1 MADNQFIARK
11 GLISLDDS
19 QITGSLSITNAVTA
33 SVFTGSFRGD
43 GANLYNIP
51 SSGVTGLN
59 LDKII
64 SGSVSASISPNNGF
78 RINTDVYIDGTV
90 TAKEI
95 HIDYVTSSVLYQSGS
110 TKFGDTLD
118 DLHEF
123 TGSVTI
129 TGSITLNGQ
138 AIGTGKLDETTFESF
153 TSSYNTG
160 SFTGSFGGQF
170 TGAASENLKYVGI
183 WSGTTYGYYLVND
196 VVKYNNSLY
205 VCNNNVF
212 GNGTPD
218 LDGSFTLLSDIT
230 PTGSFLITSSFESFT
245 GSYTTGSFTGSFTG
259 SIQGTAT
266 TASYVNLTNID
277 GFTDYSSSVSSSINS
292 VLDATTPITATI
304 NNTNSPFTITN
315 QTIVIVDS
323 TNGNVTINLPDLDT
337 VVGTPNQR
345 PIIIYKND
353 YSQNVVF
360 VEPSGSQLVNG
371 TTRDIIASIQI
382 GIVYNPTSA
391 GWVTEGTSYQS
402 LAELELFFVP
412 RTETGSLSVST
423 ASYVEYTNVAN
434 KPSLV
439 SGSSQISFNGITDK
453 PTLVSGSSQIT
464 YSGLTGVPSG
474 IVSGSSQITY
484 SGLTGTPSGIVSG
497 SSQVLNYGIFATT
510 GSNAFIGTQTITGSL
525 YISSD
530 LVVQGSSS
538 LQNITASAVNIGA
551 NIVNLNTA
559 NPVIRFAG
567 LNIFDSGSIG
577 GSGSFLYDAV
587 QDEFI
592 FVHRGDNANI
602 TSSVVLM
609 GPQTYN
615 NVGSETYPTA
625 NRILKGIGN
634 EHVGDSI
641 ISETGGGIGISGSLS
656 VSGSLTVNGTSA
668 VIGSGST
675 NYVPKFTGASIIG
688 NSVVYDNGNQIGIGQ
703 TTLFTKFSIA
713 DSLAATSVGSNYNPG
728 ILNIQNTNTTN
739 GNISLIGFQDA
750 SAFINLAAIGSINEV
765 HSSSPNNVKGSLGF
779 YTKNNGTSYI
789 TEKMRLDASGNL
801 GIGTIT
807 PASRLNVAGAKTN
820 SSDLSNAANQLA
832 VTDTTATAAGVG
844 GRISFLGSYTATP
857 DYITLG
863 AVEVLKDNANN
874 YGSSGWNN
882 AAMRF
887 IVGNNDNDAN
897 AGRMLER
904 MRIASD
910 GTKYFGNPSGSRF
923 QMNGSGENLYQYTNN
938 YYIWGL
944 YNDANSLSIES
955 AFGGNII
962 FRTANQTTSSSP
974 TTTTERMRIDS
985 GGTVQVRSGNELRVY
1000 RSDNARY
1007 GTFYNDNSN
1016 VHIAASVDPIRISS
1030 IERTEFYVTGVERM
1044 RTTSGGRTLLIGS
1057 SSSGWSDTNRAL
1069 LELNHTGSAL
1079 LGLRINGDQRAY
1091 FYHNNSHLYIENMLA
1106 GGSIYVISNSGGVY
1120 LTSGGTSWTSN
1131 SDERLKNINGEIE
1144 NAVNKLMTLRTV
1156 NYSWK
1161 NDETEKENLGLIAQ
1175 DVEKVFPELIDKN
1188 KLPSKPNEEQED
1200 ETEYLGVRYQELIPV
1215 LVKAIQEQQEQI
1227 EILKAEI
1234 QTLKQ

>member
-43 GANLYNIP
+43 GTNLYNIP

-78 RINTDVYIDGTV
+78 RINTDVYIDGTI
-90 TAKEI
+90 TAKEF
-95 HIDYVTSSVLYQSGS
+95 HTDYVTSSVLYQSGS

-123 TGSVTI
+123 TGSVRI

-138 AIGTGKLDETTFESF
+138 AIGTGKLDETTFNSYTSSISSSIGGLSSSITTLSSSLSGSIDSLSSSVASINNTQNGRLDSLETASGSIRTDFNTF
-153 TSSYNTG
+153 TS
-160 SFTGSFGGQF
+160 
-170 TGAASENLKYVGI
+170 
-183 WSGTTYGYYLVND
+183 
-196 VVKYNNSLY
+196 
-205 VCNNNVF
+205 
-212 GNGTPD
+212 
-218 LDGSFTLLSDIT
+218 
-230 PTGSFLITSSFESFT
+230 
-245 GSYTTGSFTGSFTG
+245 SYTTGSFTGSFIGDGSQLTGIDGFPFTGSAKITGSLAVTGSLTVDGNVNATSFTG

-266 TASYVNLTNID
+266 TASYVNLTNVD
-277 GFTDYSSSVSSSINS
+277 GFTSYSSSVSSSINS
-292 VLDATTPITATI
+292 VLNATTPVTATV
-304 NNTNSPFTITN
+304 NNTNSPLTITN

-323 TNGNVTINLPDLDT
+323 TNGNVTINLPDLNT

-423 ASYVEYTNVAN
+423 ASYVEYANVAN

-453 PTLVSGSSQIT
+453 PTLISGSSQIT
-464 YSGLTGVPSG
+464 YSGLTGVPSD
-474 IVSGSSQITY
+474 IVSGSSQIIY
-484 SGLTGTPSGIVSG
+484 SGLTGTPSGIVS
-497 SSQVLNYGIFATT
+497 SSAQVLNYGIFATT
-510 GSNAFIGTQTITGSL
+510 GSNGFNGNQSITGSL
-525 YISSD
+525 TVTGQVVAQTLNVQQVTSSIVYSSGSNIFGNSLSNTQQFTGSLQVSGSSHYLMGNVGIGDTSPQSGLYIAKYGSNWDGDVQYNKPTGNVFLSMGYSVSDQDNWFGIRGNYSSSSGTANILLQANYRDVSSQAGHYITSKATAFGIADFEIGKLVTSTSTSTPPTKVPQLIISSAGNVGIGAPTPGAN
-530 LVVQGSSS
+530 LHVVRANDGGSGTPGVILSTANGVNDIVRFQDGTTTTAVVKNDGSIFAGSSIGVTLNS
-538 LQNITASAVNIGA
+538 LTNRLSVSSTSY
-551 NIVNLNTA
+551 NLFD
-559 NPVIRFAG
+559 ISRFSNNAFG
-567 LNIFDSGSIG
+567 PNFYLVKSRNGSIG
-577 GSGSFLYDAV
+577 GNTIVES
-587 QDEFI
+587 
-592 FVHRGDNANI
+592 GDN
-602 TSSVVLM
+602 L
-609 GPQTYN
+609 
-615 NVGSETYPTA
+615 
-625 NRILKGIGN
+625 
-634 EHVGDSI
+634 
-641 ISETGGGIGISGSLS
+641 
-656 VSGSLTVNGTSA
+656 
-668 VIGSGST
+668 
-675 NYVPKFTGASIIG
+675 
-688 NSVVYDNGNQIGIGQ
+688 
-703 TTLFTKFSIA
+703 
-713 DSLAATSVGSNYNPG
+713 
-728 ILNIQNTNTTN
+728 
-739 GNISLIGFQDA
+739 
-750 SAFINLAAIGSINEV
+750 
-765 HSSSPNNVKGSLGF
+765 
-779 YTKNNGTSYI
+779 
-789 TEKMRLDASGNL
+789 
-801 GIGTIT
+801 
-807 PASRLNVAGAKTN
+807 
-820 SSDLSNAANQLA
+820 
-832 VTDTTATAAGVG
+832 
-844 GRISFLGSYTATP
+844 
-857 DYITLG
+857 
-863 AVEVLKDNANN
+863 
-874 YGSSGWNN
+874 
-882 AAMRF
+882 
-887 IVGNNDNDAN
+887 
-897 AGRMLER
+897 
-904 MRIASD
+904 
-910 GTKYFGNPSGSRF
+910 
-923 QMNGSGENLYQYTNN
+923 
-938 YYIWGL
+938 
-944 YNDANSLSIES
+944 
-955 AFGGNII
+955 GNII
-962 FRTANQTTSSSP
+962 WVGAGGGESGFTDAASIRAEVDGTPGPSNDMPGRLLFSTTANGAGS
-974 TTTTERMRIDS
+974 TTERMRIDS

-1144 NAVNKLMTLRTV
+1144 NAVDKLMTLRTV

-1215 LVKAIQEQQEQI
+1215 LVKALQEQQEQI